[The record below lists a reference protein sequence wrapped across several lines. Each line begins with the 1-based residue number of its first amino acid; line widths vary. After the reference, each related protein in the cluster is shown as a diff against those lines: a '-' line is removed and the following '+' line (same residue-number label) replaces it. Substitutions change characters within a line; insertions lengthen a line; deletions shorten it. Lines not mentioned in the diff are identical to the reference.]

1 MDVTILTIDIREDVD
16 HQLKA
21 ELELVCPWC
30 HTHTIRAT
38 VNHATLR
45 LRCTQCSM
53 DAFATRI
60 PRNKKLDDYISRRL
74 IS

>member
-1 MDVTILTIDIREDVD
+1 MTLDIKEDVD
-16 HQLKA
+16 LQLKA

-30 HTHTIRAT
+30 HTHTIRVT
-38 VNHATLR
+38 VNHGTLR
-45 LRCTQCSM
+45 LRCTQCNM